1 MKPRIQFLITISV
14 LIVILAITWIS
25 FSSRDQE
32 PLQVVPA
39 IIHRAT
45 ISRACAPWDGPAF
58 TVFISLNDG
67 NSMQVFIWQA
77 ADIPVPVTFAFPD
90 QTGQVGFAY
99 IGPIHEPL
107 QQEQSGK
114 VSFKRV
120 EKDMPVE
127 GEFDFRTENGKRF
140 IGKFKAEWD
149 NAIVMCG

>member
-14 LIVILAITWIS
+14 LIVILVITWIS
-25 FSSRDQE
+25 YSNRAPE
-32 PLQVVPA
+32 PMQIFP
-39 IIHRAT
+39 AT
-45 ISRACAPWDGPAF
+45 IHKACAPWDGPAF
-58 TVFISLNDG
+58 TLFISLNDG
-67 NSMQVFIWQA
+67 NFMQVFIWQA
-77 ADIPVPVTFAFPD
+77 ADIPVPVTFGFPD

-107 QQEQSGK
+107 QQEQSGE

>member
-14 LIVILAITWIS
+14 LIVILVITWIS
-25 FSSRDQE
+25 YSNRGPE
-32 PLQVVPA
+32 PMQIFP
-39 IIHRAT
+39 AT
-45 ISRACAPWDGPAF
+45 IHKACAPWDGPAF
-58 TVFISLNDG
+58 TLFISLNDG
-67 NSMQVFIWQA
+67 NFMQVFIWQA
-77 ADIPVPVTFAFPD
+77 ADIPVPVTFGFPD

-107 QQEQSGK
+107 QQEQSGE
-114 VSFKRV
+114 VSFQRV
-120 EKDMPVE
+120 EKDVPVE